1 MLCPHCGKSVSDN
14 ATVCPH
20 CGTTFARASQRAGR
34 APSSGSAAGAY
45 RRTDASRSS
54 RDNLSYQE
62 QRTAPYAAP
71 SRDPRTRSKRPTG
84 AHAAGGSGTRAGGTA
99 GAGYRPRT
107 QVSAAS
113 SPRTAAAI
121 AQKHANTSR
130 HKFIAVVV
138 GAAVVASVVYLIW
151 GSFFRPYL
159 ISSRDFPDEGVVA
172 ALSAYDADGDGK
184 LSRDEAKAVTSLAI
198 TSGGTVSDLSKFPN
212 LTTLTVATDDA
223 GTVDVSSAPNLQTLD
238 LSGAPNVSA
247 VTLSNN
253 AKLTSIDVEGTQ
265 VSALDVAQ
273 APNLQTLDVLNTPL
287 TSLDVSSNTQMV
299 KLDCADGVAVSG
311 VGNTRMQTY
320 WVVSGMQS
328 SIPLYGSTAG
338 ENAAATATYDSD
350 NRLASIT
357 YQSTESAASG
367 SSNGTTT
374 IAFTYDDAGNVV
386 QTTATGDT
394 ITGAG
399 STSALSWTVAYDD
412 AGRPTTA
419 VSLSGQTYAYTY
431 DAQGR
436 VATLTTS
443 GTGVVAATY
452 TYAYDD
458 QGHVTSCTAST
469 GLRTEYTYDSAG
481 RLTAAKAAPTGTDEN
496 ATSFSYTFAYDDAGR
511 VTASTYAET
520 TGQTA
525 NTLSEK
531 YAYNK
536 LGQLT
541 DASRETTGT
550 NTSWTYAH
558 HALAAADYT
567 YDDAGNLTDIKLKRE
582 NTDDGTYEECALTY
596 HRVLASADYAPTGTL
611 RPTTYPLDASAA
623 DCVVAEMP
631 WRTLPAP
638 YTMVFA
644 PATSTVTAQAN

>member
-1 MLCPHCGKSVSDN
+1 MLCPHCGKPVSDN

-45 RRTDASRSS
+45 RRNDASRSS
-54 RDNLSYQE
+54 RDNRSYQE
-62 QRTAPYAAP
+62 QRTAPYATS
-71 SRDPRTRSKRPTG
+71 SRDPRTCSERPTG
-84 AHAAGGSGTRAGGTA
+84 AHAAGGAGTRAGGTA

-138 GAAVVASVVYLIW
+138 GAAIVASVVYLIW
-151 GSFFRPYL
+151 GSSFRPYL

-311 VGNTRMQTY
+311 VGSTRMQTY

-338 ENAAATATYDSD
+338 ENAAATATFDSD

-357 YQSTESAASG
+357 YQSTENAAAG

-412 AGRPTTA
+412 AGQPTTA

-458 QGHVTSCTAST
+458 QGHVASCTAST
-469 GLRTEYTYDSAG
+469 GLRTEYAYDSAG

-550 NTSWTYAH
+550 STSWTYAH
-558 HALAAADYT
+558 HALTAADYT

-582 NTDDGTYEECALTY
+582 NTDDGTYEECTLTY

-611 RPTTYPLDASAA
+611 RPTTCPLDASAA
-623 DCVVAEMP
+623 DCVIAEMP
-631 WRTLPAP
+631 WRTLPTP